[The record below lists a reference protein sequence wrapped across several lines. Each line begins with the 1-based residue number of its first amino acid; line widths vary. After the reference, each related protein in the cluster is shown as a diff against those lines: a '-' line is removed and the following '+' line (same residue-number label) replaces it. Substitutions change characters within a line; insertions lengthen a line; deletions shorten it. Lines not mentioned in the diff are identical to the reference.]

1 MAKDFD
7 NKERS
12 KMRTKVMEYLWSALG
27 SESEKYSMILVILRT
42 FGELDK
48 IEEFLS
54 LEFFAKKLQK
64 AVETIK

>member
-48 IEEFLS
+48 IEEFIS
-54 LEFFAKKLQK
+54 L
-64 AVETIK
+64 